1 MSLSKRQE
9 YILGLLIRTYIEE
22 GISVGSKTLVARYS
36 LNFSSATVRN
46 ELAVLDE
53 LGYLVQPHTSAGRI
67 PTEMGY
73 RYFVQRLLGEY
84 ELPSHEKQMIQHQF
98 HQARLDLDQWMRLA
112 TAVLARTSL
121 GASFIT
127 SPRPMHSTY
136 KHIQLISTQG
146 RLVLMIL
153 VLFGGEV
160 KQQMLT
166 LAEAIAQNRLS
177 QAADR
182 LNSLFD
188 GLEASEIEA
197 RLSRLEWTLEREVA
211 GLVIDMMRRADD
223 RAISRVYRAG
233 ITNIME
239 DEGTRLALHLLEER
253 SRLASVLSDVSEELD
268 GHGVQVV
275 IGGDGRWEELKHCT
289 IILSRYGVGDHLTG
303 EVAVIGP
310 TRMPYGRNI
319 SAVRYVANLMT
330 GFVNDYYV
338 DPYTLSEYNREDTSI
353 VDDGGLDNSDKTEI
367 LESD

>member
-9 YILGLLIRTYIEE
+9 YILGLLIRTHIED
-22 GISVGSKTLVARYS
+22 GQSVGSKTLVSRYS
-36 LNFSSATVRN
+36 LTFSSATVRN
-46 ELAVLDE
+46 ELALLDE
-53 LGYLVQPHTSAGRI
+53 MGYLAQPHTSAGRI
-67 PTEMGY
+67 PTEKGY
-73 RYFVQRLLGEY
+73 QYFVQRLLGEY
-84 ELPSHEKQMIQHQF
+84 ELPAYEKQMIQHQF

-121 GASFIT
+121 GASFVT
-127 SPRPMHSTY
+127 SPRPRISRY

-146 RLVLMIL
+146 RLVLMVL
-153 VLFGGEV
+153 VLLGGEV

-166 LAEAIAQNRLS
+166 LAETIPQGRLS
-177 QAADR
+177 IAAER
-182 LNSLFD
+182 LNGLFD
-188 GLEASEIEA
+188 GLSADEVQA
-197 RLSRLEWTLEREVA
+197 RLSRVEWTLEREVA
-211 GLVIDMMRRADD
+211 SLVTDMMHRTDS

-253 SRLASVLSDVSEELD
+253 SRLASVLADVSESLD
-268 GHGVQVV
+268 EHGVQVV

-310 TRMPYGRNI
+310 TRMPYGHNI

-330 GFVNDYYV
+330 SFVNDYYV
-338 DPYTLSEYNREDTSI
+338 DPQLLSAPEQTSED
-353 VDDGGLDNSDKTEI
+353 
-367 LESD
+367 

>member
-9 YILGLLIRTYIEE
+9 YILGLLIRTYIED
-22 GISVGSKTLVARYS
+22 GQSVGSKTLVSRYN
-36 LNFSSATVRN
+36 LGFSSATVRN
-46 ELAVLDE
+46 ELSLLDE
-53 LGYLVQPHTSAGRI
+53 LGFLMQPHTSAGRI

-84 ELPSHEKQMIQHQF
+84 ELPSFEKQMIQHQF

-121 GASFIT
+121 GASFVT
-127 SPRPMHSTY
+127 SPRPLHSSY

-146 RLVLMIL
+146 RLVLMVL

-166 LAEAIAQNRLS
+166 LAEAISQSRLS
-177 QAADR
+177 LAADR
-182 LNSLFD
+182 LNSLYD

-197 RLSRLEWTLEREVA
+197 RFSRLEWTLEREVS
-211 GLVIDMMRRADD
+211 GLIVDMMRRADD
-223 RAISRVYRAG
+223 RSISRVYRAG

-253 SRLASVLSDVSEELD
+253 SRLASVLLDVSGELD
-268 GHGVQVV
+268 ENGVQVV

-289 IILSRYGVGDHLTG
+289 IILSRYGVGEHLTG

-330 GFVNDYYV
+330 SFVSDYYV
-338 DPYTLSEYNREDTSI
+338 DPQMLPGYNNPD
-353 VDDGGLDNSDKTEI
+353 
-367 LESD
+367 ESDAPDSDDIAEDVSPEQI

>member
-1 MSLSKRQE
+1 MNLSKRQE
-9 YILGLLIRTYIEE
+9 YILGLLIRAYIED
-22 GISVGSKTLVARYS
+22 GQSVGSKTLVARFS

-46 ELAVLDE
+46 ELALLDE
-53 LGYLVQPHTSAGRI
+53 LGFLVQPHTSAGRI

-84 ELPSHEKQMIQHQF
+84 ELPSFEKQMIQHQF

-127 SPRPMHSTY
+127 SPRPLHSGY

-146 RLVLMIL
+146 RLVLMVM

-166 LAEAIAQNRLS
+166 LAEAISQSRLS
-177 QAADR
+177 LAADR
-182 LNSLFD
+182 LNGMFD
-188 GLEASEIEA
+188 GLDASEIEA

-211 GLVIDMMRRADD
+211 GLIIDMMRRADD
-223 RAISRVYRAG
+223 RSISRVYRAG

-253 SRLASVLSDVSEELD
+253 SRLASVLSDVSDDLD
-268 GHGVQVV
+268 EHGVQVV

-289 IILSRYGVGDHLTG
+289 IISRYGVGEHLAG

-330 GFVNDYYV
+330 AFVSDYYV
-338 DPYTLSEYNREDTSI
+338 DPQMLSEYNTENPTEDSNN
-353 VDDGGLDNSDKTEI
+353 DPSKKMFE
-367 LESD
+367 